1 MTGMKICPVQIFSSR
16 QRKIFS
22 NEISQNELHIDIK

>member
-1 MTGMKICPVQIFSSR
+1 MTEESAFDSR

-22 NEISQNELHIDIK
+22 